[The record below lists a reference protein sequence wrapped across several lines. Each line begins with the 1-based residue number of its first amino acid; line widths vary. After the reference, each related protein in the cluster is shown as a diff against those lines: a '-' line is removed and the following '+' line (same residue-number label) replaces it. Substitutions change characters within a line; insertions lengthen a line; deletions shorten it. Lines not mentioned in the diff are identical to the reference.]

1 MISLWSW
8 SELNNDKLRSKH
20 FEDLT
25 EFKDVVQNKGTAP
38 GKWINGGGSEF
49 FVLEL
54 WVFVGLHSP
63 VLHKEPNSDMSKSG
77 HSELL
82 MKTILH
88 FSDISNPAKPIRL
101 ATLWSVTCSSA
112 LLWRDLKEYVLSGP
126 NEFLRNSFYR
136 FYFIHKYS
144 WHINL
149 FSRLLCVCV
158 WLFQIFVFIGWHRKV
173 KRNGNI
179 TAG

>member
-126 NEFLRNSFYR
+126 NEFLRNSFCR
-136 FYFIHKYS
+136 FTSHA
-144 WHINL
+144 
-149 FSRLLCVCV
+149 
-158 WLFQIFVFIGWHRKV
+158 
-173 KRNGNI
+173 NI
-179 TAG
+179 LDT